1 MVRPPGLTIIL
12 LRINTMNDLLGSF
25 VIILCLALCS
35 YHRFTIL
42 KTTISTLIVLFIVD
56 LFSSV
61 STLTWLVFIAFFTIL
76 AVPSIRQSLLSTR
89 LLAFYK
95 RVSPEM
101 SVTEQEAVDAGTVWW
116 DGEIF
121 SGAPDWDKLHAIKR
135 PTLSEAEQ
143 AFLDGPGPLQ
153 TFPA

>member
-1 MVRPPGLTIIL
+1 
-12 LRINTMNDLLGSF
+12 MNDLLGSF

-135 PTLSEAEQ
+135 PT
-143 AFLDGPGPLQ
+143 
-153 TFPA
+153 